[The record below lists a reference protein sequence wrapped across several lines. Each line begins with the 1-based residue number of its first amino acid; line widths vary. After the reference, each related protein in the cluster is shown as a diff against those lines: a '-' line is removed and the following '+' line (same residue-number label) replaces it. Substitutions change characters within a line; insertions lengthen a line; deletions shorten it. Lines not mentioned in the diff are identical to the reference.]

1 MAIHNNR
8 EGRELLERGNVAG
21 NDGFVLNP
29 SGPKSAVFVFPTA
42 VLSRFDYQQFRNL
55 LRIALFISLHT
66 GKCSG
71 GGLRN

>member
-8 EGRELLERGNVAG
+8 EGRELLERVNVGMTEIRLELFWSQKRGVCVSNGGA
-21 NDGFVLNP
+21 
-29 SGPKSAVFVFPTA
+29 FPFR
-42 VLSRFDYQQFRNL
+42 LQQFRNL